1 MSLGRAAPCRS
12 VSEHYSK
19 LDKIG
24 EGTYG
29 SVYKARDRAS
39 GAFVALKRVKLSGIE
54 REGMPQ
60 TSLREVGLL
69 RRLRHPNI
77 VRLEEVAVGTKLDSV
92 FLDRRSVP
100 PSRQAT
106 RTRSRSRR
114 APCAS
119 ARPGG

>member
-1 MSLGRAAPCRS
+1 MPWGSALCGTLAILSHKMASKPCRS

-29 SVYKARDRAS
+29 SVYKARERAS
-39 GAFVALKRVKLSGIE
+39 GALVALKRVKLSGIE

-92 FLDRRSVP
+92 FLARCRLRRSP
-100 PSRQAT
+100 NT
-106 RTRSRSRR
+106 
-114 APCAS
+114 
-119 ARPGG
+119 